1 MASEASEEGAE
12 PTALCHEGTMRSLLR
27 LVAGPAVL
35 LALLAAGCGDD
46 TDDRTPPDSGVDGPR
61 PVTPLRVLTWN
72 VENLFDTEDDPETF
86 DPAPPPSEAE
96 VVRKLNDLEAVLRA
110 VNADFVALQEVENE
124 AILGRLAAQVSD
136 LGYEN
141 FGLVDAFDARGIDV
155 AYMTRLPLAASPMVT
170 SHLGE
175 RFPLP
180 DGSDEIFYT
189 RDALEVFV
197 DVGGATVGIIIVHF
211 RSMRD
216 GGADIRQAEAAYT
229 TQIAEARIDSGL
241 DKILLVGDIND
252 VPGSLPYEEI
262 VSSGALSDLTLR
274 VPEDDRWTFVF
285 SGVRRQFDY
294 IFASPEM
301 EAAASDVII
310 LHGGDVDAASDH
322 QPVAADF
329 QVTP

>member
-1 MASEASEEGAE
+1 
-12 PTALCHEGTMRSLLR
+12 MRPVLR
-27 LVAGPAVL
+27 LPAGAVVL
-35 LALLAAGCGDD
+35 LALLLGGCGDD
-46 TDDRTPPDSGVDGPR
+46 TRDGVAPDAGVDAAA
-61 PVTPLRVLTWN
+61 VATPMRVLTWN
-72 VENLFDTEDDPETF
+72 VENLFDSDDDPETF
-86 DPAPPPSEAE
+86 DPEPPPSEAD
-96 VVRKLNDLEAVLRA
+96 VVRKLNDLEGVLRA

-136 LGYEN
+136 LGYDN
-141 FGLVDAFDARGIDV
+141 YGLVDAFDGRGIDV
-155 AYMTRLPLAASPMVT
+155 AYMTRLPLASSPMVT
-170 SHLGE
+170 SHIGE

-180 DGSDEIFYT
+180 DGSDDIFYT

-197 DVGGATVGIIIVHF
+197 DVGGATVGVIIVHF

-241 DKILLVGDIND
+241 ENILLVGDVND

-262 VSSGALSDLTLR
+262 VGSGALTDLTLR

-294 IFASPEM
+294 IFASPAM
-301 EAAASDVII
+301 EEAASDIII
-310 LHGGDVDAASDH
+310 LHSGDVSAASDH
-322 QPVAADF
+322 EPVAADF
-329 QVTP
+329 LVTP

>member
-1 MASEASEEGAE
+1 
-12 PTALCHEGTMRSLLR
+12 MRSPLR
-27 LVAGPAVL
+27 LVAGT
-35 LALLAAGCGDD
+35 ALLIALSATGCGDD
-46 TDDRTPPDSGVDGPR
+46 SSDRTPPDAGVDGPA
-61 PVTPLRVLTWN
+61 VATPMRVLTWN
-72 VENLFDTEDDPETF
+72 VENLFDTVDDPDTF
-86 DPAPPPSEAE
+86 DDVPSSAD
-96 VVRKLNDLEAVLRA
+96 VVRKLNDIEAVLRV

-124 AILGRLAAQVSD
+124 AILERLAEQMSD
-136 LGYEN
+136 LGYTN
-141 FGLVDAFDARGIDV
+141 YGLVDAFDGRGIDV

-197 DVGGATVGIIIVHF
+197 DVGGATVGVIIVHF

-216 GGADIRQAEAAYT
+216 GGADIRQAEARYT
-229 TQIAEARIDSGL
+229 TQIAEARIASGL
-241 DKILLVGDIND
+241 DKILVVGDIND
-252 VPGSLPYEEI
+252 VPGSLPYAEI
-262 VSSGALSDLTLR
+262 VGSGSLTDLTLR

-285 SGVRRQFDY
+285 GGVRRQFDY
-294 IFASPEM
+294 IFASPVM
-301 EAAASDVII
+301 NAAANDVII